1 MMKWISFFCFIY
13 VTMVENML
21 RPTFQKKKSTNN
33 FQMNLEKKNEIL
45 NGSIYHYMIY
55 ILISH

>member
-1 MMKWISFFCFIY
+1 
-13 VTMVENML
+13 MVENML
-21 RPTFQKKKSTNN
+21 RPTFQKKKKKSTNN

>member
-1 MMKWISFFCFIY
+1 MNFILLFYLRYYGWKYVAACIS
-13 VTMVENML
+13 
-21 RPTFQKKKSTNN
+21 KKKSTNN
-33 FQMNLEKKNEIL
+33 FQINLGEKNEIL